1 MLLPPRQRAA
11 MSDLS
16 HTRKNS
22 TRRGLTARGSLFKI
36 DDGGSRKGSKGNAVR
51 VLGGTLYRGCPR
63 NCKRRAFGEHDHW
76 DRKIP
81 GRWPKAATR
90 EPGHLPPATS
100 HARTRW
106 AGCPGVNVRVRPLR
120 GCCPGRMAERAT
132 AKIAV
137 TGYGFAVG
145 AWRVASHR
153 QRSHARPCSRTAF
166 SPHLHIGVDGCC
178 ALGSRARPRANGAAA
193 GASRAKSGHASSG
206 SNRSAAQEAAG
217 ESQKARR
224 PIVDDHRA
232 AVARSGTVG
241 QPSAGR
247 HSNDAAQ
254 RRRHK
259 RNPVRAA
266 CHRDTGFR

>member
-1 MLLPPRQRAA
+1 
-11 MSDLS
+11 MSELS

-22 TRRGLTARGSLFKI
+22 QRRGLTARATLCKI

-51 VLGGTLYRGCPR
+51 VLRRTLCRGCPR
-63 NCKRRAFGEHDHW
+63 NCERRVFGRHDHW
-76 DRKIP
+76 DLKIL

-145 AWRVASHR
+145 AWRVACHQ
-153 QRSHARPCSRTAF
+153 QRSHARPCCRIPL
-166 SPHLHIGVDGCC
+166 SPRLHIGCRCV
-178 ALGSRARPRANGAAA
+178 LGNRPRPRTNGAAA
-193 GASRAKSGHASSG
+193 GASRAKSGAASSG
-206 SNRSAAQEAAG
+206 QHRSAAQEAAG
-217 ESQKARR
+217 ES
-224 PIVDDHRA
+224 
-232 AVARSGTVG
+232 
-241 QPSAGR
+241 
-247 HSNDAAQ
+247 
-254 RRRHK
+254 
-259 RNPVRAA
+259 
-266 CHRDTGFR
+266 